1 MKPLLAALC
10 WLIVTATAHAG
21 FDSSGWSWQ
30 RPMDVQSLSGF
41 VSLPI
46 PPEVFD
52 ESQASLNDLRVLEEN
67 ASLVPHMILWGRIRD
82 IRQKEWKPVNLINAT
97 FVPSKYSRVTA
108 DFGESVEKNL
118 IQVSLSGQNFRRR
131 TFLEGGHDTKNWEA
145 ISEDLWLF
153 DVSAEGQRFK
163 VDTLKFP
170 ANNFRYLR
178 LTVYNMTDDPRR
190 ITIETVKG
198 ASQRI
203 EQEKELLPVPVKQM
217 TTSHSEDKKQT
228 NLELDLGFRHL
239 PVVSLQF
246 EIATPYF
253 HRGYELYGRNE
264 IKEKV
269 PRKTETGSNIV
280 EREVPW
286 RLVHRGVLYRIQH
299 KNKTTESLKAEDLNA
314 PCRYLRLRVLN
325 GDNRP
330 LQIDRVFVY
339 RRETR
344 LVFQAQGGKRH
355 MLLGGNPNVGGA
367 DYDLATAVQGLNE
380 LKLPVI
386 SLGPPTA
393 IARKEPLAPWSE
405 RYSVVIWAVLIIA
418 VGVMVGLIVKNLR
431 KITPSQQ

>member
-1 MKPLLAALC
+1 
-10 WLIVTATAHAG
+10 
-21 FDSSGWSWQ
+21 
-30 RPMDVQSLSGF
+30 MDVQSLSGF

-52 ESQASLNDLRVLEEN
+52 ESQPSLNDLRVVDEN
-67 ASLVPHMILWGRIRD
+67 NSLVPHVIHWGRIRET
-82 IRQKEWKPVNLINAT
+82 RQQDWRSVRLVNTT
-97 FVPSKYSRVTA
+97 FAPGKHSRVTV
-108 DFGESVEKNL
+108 DFGEMVEKNL
-118 IQVSLSGQNFRRR
+118 IQVSLSGQNYRRR
-131 TFLEGGHDTKNWEA
+131 ALLEGSNESKGWEVVA
-145 ISEDLWLF
+145 EDLWLF
-153 DVSAEGQRFK
+153 DVSMEDQNFK

-198 ASQRI
+198 AFQRI
-203 EQEKELLPVPVKQM
+203 EKEKELLPVPVKQM
-217 TTSHSEDKKQT
+217 TTSHREDKKQT
-228 NLELDLGFRHL
+228 NIELDLGFRHL

-253 HRGYELYGRNE
+253 YRGYELHGRNE

-269 PRKTETGSNIV
+269 PRKTETGSDIV

-286 RLVHRGVLYRIQH
+286 SFVHRGVLYRTQH
-299 KNKTTESLKAEDLNA
+299 KNKTTESLKVENLIA
-314 PCRYLRLRVLN
+314 PYRYLKLRILN

-344 LVFQAQGGKRH
+344 LVFQPQTGKRH
-355 MLLGGNPNVGGA
+355 MLLGGNPKVGGP
-367 DYDLATAVQGLNE
+367 DYDLSRAVKGLDE

-386 SLGPPTA
+386 SLGPPTR

-405 RYSVVIWAVLIIA
+405 RYSVVIWVVLIIA

-431 KITPSQQ
+431 KITPSPQ

>member
-1 MKPLLAALC
+1 MKTLLATLC
-10 WLIVTATAHAG
+10 WLTVAATAHAG
-21 FDSSGWSWQ
+21 FDSSGWYWQ

-52 ESQASLNDLRVLEEN
+52 EGQPSLNDLRVLDEN
-67 ASLVPHMILWGRIRD
+67 ASLVPHMIRWGRIRE
-82 IRQKEWKPVNLINAT
+82 IRQREWKSVNLINAT
-97 FVPSKYSRVTA
+97 FAPGKYSRVTA
-108 DFGESVEKNL
+108 DFGERVEKNL
-118 IQVSLSGQNFRRR
+118 IQVSLSGQNYRRR
-131 TFLEGGHDTKNWEA
+131 ALLEGSHDTESWEV
-145 ISEDLWLF
+145 ISEDVWLF
-153 DVSAEGQRFK
+153 DVSAEGQHFK

-170 ANNFRYLR
+170 PNNFRYLR

-217 TTSHSEDKKQT
+217 TTSHGEDKKQT
-228 NLELDLGFRHL
+228 NVELDLGFRHL

-253 HRGYELYGRNE
+253 YRGYELHGRNE

-269 PRKTETGSNIV
+269 PRKTETGSDIV

-286 RLVHRGVLYRIQH
+286 RFVHRGVLYRIQH

-344 LVFQAQGGKRH
+344 LVFQPQTGKRH
-355 MLLGGNPNVGGA
+355 MLLGGNPTVGGA
-367 DYDLATAVQGLNE
+367 DYDLARAVQGLDE

-386 SLGPPTA
+386 SLGPPTR

-405 RYSVVIWAVLIIA
+405 RYSVVIWVVLIIA
-418 VGVMVGLIVKNLR
+418 VVVMVGFIVKNLK
-431 KITPSQQ
+431 KITPSPQ